1 MIAQRGRECKNAKKG
16 PCGNAAGTLWGSGC
30 CLLRFVGDEAV
41 AAVFA
46 PVDDRHGAIGCD
58 ITKDEERVLEQVHLQ
73 DRFLDAH
80 GLDGEALAA
89 HDLER
94 A

>member
-1 MIAQRGRECKNAKKG
+1 MGG
-16 PCGNAAGTLWGSGC
+16 
-30 CLLRFVGDEAV
+30 LLRIVGDEAV

-46 PVDDRHGAIGCD
+46 PVNDRHGAIGCD

-73 DRFLDAH
+73 NRFLDAH
-80 GLDGEALAA
+80 GLDGEARMNRPAA
-89 HDLER
+89 